1 MSDAMSFAALAE
13 QSVELLPARTVLSMF
28 AGDGGTVVSSCNN
41 VADPQSTA
49 GLLGLFL
56 NPAHVAQQCTP
67 AAVTT
72 GH

>member
-13 QSVELLPARTVLSMF
+13 QSVELLPARTVLSTF
-28 AGDGGTVVSSCNN
+28 AADGAVVSSCNN

-56 NPAHVAQQCTP
+56 NPAHTVQQCTP
-67 AAVTT
+67 AAVT

>member
-28 AGDGGTVVSSCNN
+28 AADGGSVVTSSCNN

-56 NPAHVAQQCTP
+56 NPAHTAQQCTP
-67 AAVTT
+67 ASVIA
-72 GH
+72 H